1 MRATDSHTTE
11 VLSELIQ
18 TTLDSADDY
27 DKAAELARNPT
38 FQTLFKQRAQARR
51 GLTGRL
57 ADEVRTF
64 GGEPPLQGSLFGP
77 ARRAVLRLRD
87 KVSGQSDKAVVEE
100 MARGEQVINARF
112 EQATFDLDLPVQVRQ
127 RLKQAQAALREDF
140 QEITALRGQ
149 FD

>member
-1 MRATDSHTTE
+1 MPDSNPHAAE
-11 VLSELIQ
+11 VLSALIE
-18 TTLDSADDY
+18 TTLDSANGY

-38 FQTLFKQRAQARR
+38 FQTLFKQRAEARR
-51 GLTGRL
+51 GLTGQL

-77 ARRAVLRLRD
+77 AHRAFLQLRD

-100 MARGEQVINARF
+100 VARGEQVINDRF

-127 RLKQAQAALREDF
+127 RLKQAQATLRDDF